1 MPLRKDYLPQ
11 AANFVLSPLWQEY
24 KRALL
29 EARPPKMEPS
39 DAVSKQAAD
48 GFIRQGFEQALE
60 DLEKIH
66 TLSESA
72 PTDPFDRPAL
82 DPRD

>member
-1 MPLRKDYLPQ
+1 
-11 AANFVLSPLWQEY
+11 
-24 KRALL
+24 
-29 EARPPKMEPS
+29 MEPS